1 MNENLGKVRPEY
13 VKKIARELLKM
24 YPDKFTVDFQNNKE
38 AVASLTQI
46 SSSKL
51 RNRIAGYLTSL
62 VPPEVPLSE
71 EIEREEG
78 EVSGEDQYKENE
90 GEE

>member
-24 YPDKFTVDFQNNKE
+24 YPDKFTVDFQSNKE

-62 VPPEVPLSE
+62 VPPEVPPSE
-71 EIEREEG
+71 EIEREED
-78 EVSGEDQYKENE
+78 EVSGEDQYKEDE